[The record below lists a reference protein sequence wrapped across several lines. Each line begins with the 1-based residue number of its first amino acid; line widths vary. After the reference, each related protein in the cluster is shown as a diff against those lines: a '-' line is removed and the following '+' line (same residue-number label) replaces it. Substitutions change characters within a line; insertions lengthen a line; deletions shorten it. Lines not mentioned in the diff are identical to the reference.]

1 MYTEFERL
9 TKQGL
14 VGG

>member
-9 TKQGL
+9 
-14 VGG
+14 